1 MSSDFLYS
9 DNQDV
14 LERTYH
20 VVANL
25 ISAAGKINKTHQ
37 HSLFKILLQ
46 LGSLPQMAG
55 MKDRVDATMTVLAK
69 SVGLEEGSDLFSV
82 ELSSLIDEMQETFET
97 WNKHTPERFIF
108 DLLVRRS
115 NTALVERFEDILQII
130 AANVENTKEY
140 ELRMDMLSLVEF
152 LLNQEILS
160 ENITFY
166 SEIVLKMILI
176 PSTVWKV
183 GSPNIKIRKAAVI
196 CMMRMIDHKL
206 ISPEKLRNS
215 F

>member
-1 MSSDFLYS
+1 
-9 DNQDV
+9 
-14 LERTYH
+14 
-20 VVANL
+20 
-25 ISAAGKINKTHQ
+25 
-37 HSLFKILLQ
+37 
-46 LGSLPQMAG
+46 
-55 MKDRVDATMTVLAK
+55 MTVLAK

-82 ELSSLIDEMQETFET
+82 ELSSLIDEMQETYET

-108 DLLVRRS
+108 DMLVRRS

-130 AANVENTKEY
+130 AANIENTKEY

-152 LLNQEILS
+152 LLNQDILS

-166 SEIVLKMILI
+166 SEIILKMILI
-176 PSTVWKV
+176 PSTVWKI

-206 ISPEKLRNS
+206 ISP
-215 F
+215 